1 MKYTLIIFKILAIL
15 IVMTSFTQ
23 VYASCRSQSVK
34 HKFDVL
40 NGYPHGRPA
49 LPGEESWIVDHW
61 CALECG
67 GIDDPV
73 NMVYQPYS
81 VSKKKDRWE
90 RTPAGCATTCTSENS
105 KPKRT
110 VFNCKP
116 RKIKP

>member
-1 MKYTLIIFKILAIL
+1 MKFIPTILKILAIL
-15 IVMTSFTQ
+15 SITITFTQ
-23 VYASCRSQSVK
+23 AYASCRSQSVK

-40 NGYPHGRPA
+40 NGYPHGRPS
-49 LPGEESWIVDHW
+49 LPGEEAWIVDHW

-81 VSKKKDRWE
+81 VSKEKDGWE
-90 RTPAGCATTCTSENS
+90 RTPEGCATTCTVKNS

-116 RKIKP
+116 RKTKP